1 MAYQIEYAY
10 TCHMGKVR
18 ANNEDNFWC
27 CGKSLPA
34 ENQGAEG
41 IYSEIVS
48 GSKIP
53 ALAVFDGM
61 GGESCGEMAA
71 FLASEE
77 FGKYYNA
84 HKRVLRDMPENFI
97 EGVCKNAGME
107 QKIIFRAW
115 EAPWQWRC
123 LHRSRCLSV
132 ILETA
137 ESIFRTENSFTSFP
151 QIMYLAEALSEKL
164 R

>member
-41 IYSEIVS
+41 VYSEIVS

-97 EGVCKNAGME
+97 EGVCKNMNDAVCRYG
-107 QKIIFRAW
+107 
-115 EAPWQWRC
+115 
-123 LHRSRCLSV
+123 
-132 ILETA
+132 
-137 ESIFRTENSFTSFP
+137 TENHIQSMGSTMALALFTPESMF
-151 QIMYLAEALSEKL
+151 ICKL
-164 R
+164 